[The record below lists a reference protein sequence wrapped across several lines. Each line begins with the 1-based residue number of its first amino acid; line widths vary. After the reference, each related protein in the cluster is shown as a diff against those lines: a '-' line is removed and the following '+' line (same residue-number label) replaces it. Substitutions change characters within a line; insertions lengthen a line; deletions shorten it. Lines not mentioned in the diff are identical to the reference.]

1 MDQIAIYFL
10 WAAWVLSWMAASI
23 WTSHTARR
31 PPFGEELI
39 SRVFTILGALM
50 LFGIYSPH
58 YVSVLSLWRVSEGTG
73 WSMVALTAA
82 GFAFCW
88 WARIH
93 LGRLWSSAVTLKQG
107 HHVVN
112 TGPYRF
118 VRHPIYTGIIVASF
132 ATAIDKGTYVAV
144 VGALLMLVGWFIKA
158 RVEERFLRA
167 QLGAEAYDAYARRT
181 AMLIPFVRV

>member
-1 MDQIAIYFL
+1 MHQIAIYFL
-10 WAAWVLSWMAASI
+10 WMLWIASWTVAAVWS
-23 WTSHTARR
+23 SHTARR

-39 SRVFTILGALM
+39 SRVFTIIGALL
-50 LFGIYSPH
+50 LFGLYSPR
-58 YVSVLSLWRVSEGTG
+58 YVALLGLWRVSDATG
-73 WSMVALTAA
+73 WLMVALTAA
-82 GFAFCW
+82 GFAFSW

-93 LGRLWSSAVTLKQG
+93 LGKLWSGSITLKDG

-132 ATAIDKGTYVAV
+132 ATAVDKGTYVAV

-158 RVEERFLRA
+158 RVEERFLRTE
-167 QLGAEAYDAYARRT
+167 LGADAYDAYARRT
-181 AMLIPFVRV
+181 AMLVPFVRV